1 MPASRKRPSKAA
13 PVDEGIDFSD
23 IPELDAEFW
32 KNAKHIRRPKTELV
46 TLRVKKD
53 VLDHFKAAG
62 TKGYQTRMNAVLES
76 YVKAMGGEGAQ

>member
-1 MPASRKRPSKAA
+1 MPASKKRPSKATRTG
-13 PVDEGIDFSD
+13 EGIDFSD

-32 KNAKHIRRPKTELV
+32 KNAKHVRRPKTELV

-76 YVKAMGGEGAQ
+76 YVKAMEGKGA

>member
-13 PVDEGIDFSD
+13 PADGGIDFSD

-32 KNAKHIRRPKTELV
+32 ENAKHVRRPKTELV

-76 YVKAMGGEGAQ
+76 YVRTMESKGV